1 LISVKNLTKQYDNII
16 AIKNISFEL
25 TRGTTMALLGPN
37 GAGKTTIMKCLMGVI
52 PFEGQVQILGLDSSK
67 EGKAV
72 RRKVGYLPQH
82 NSLYENMSVMKNMK
96 YWADI
101 RGASRKSV
109 EDALEIVG
117 LDIYADFPVRK
128 LSAGMKQRAMFAASL
143 IGEPEVLLL
152 DEPTSNLDVKW
163 RIEFKKIIEFL
174 KKGTAIMI
182 ASHLLKETQELCD
195 NVLILDQGREVS
207 KGAVNVL
214 IEQLGLPDNLYI
226 SIKNSTVERASK
238 FLQSIGYPSS
248 VKEKWIILSC
258 KRDEKLSILNALE
271 EDGYKIIDF
280 RVEQPTLEDIFFKV
294 TSKGIGMRVR
304 AYPKIG

>member
-1 LISVKNLTKQYDNII
+1 MISVRNLTKQYGNII

-52 PFEGQVQILGLDSSK
+52 PFEGQVRILGLDSSK

-109 EDALEIVG
+109 EDAIEIVG
-117 LDIYADFPVRK
+117 LDIYVDFPVRK

-195 NVLILDQGREVS
+195 NILILDQGREVS

-226 SIKNSTVERASK
+226 SIKNSMVERASK

-294 TSKGIGMRVR
+294 TSKGIGIRVS
-304 AYPKIG
+304 

>member
-1 LISVKNLTKQYDNII
+1 
-16 AIKNISFEL
+16 
-25 TRGTTMALLGPN
+25 MALLGPN
-37 GAGKTTIMKCLMGVI
+37 GAGKTTIMKCLMGII

-82 NSLYENMSVMKNMK
+82 NSLYENMSVMKNIEH
-96 YWADI
+96 WADI
-101 RGASRKSV
+101 RGASRNSV
-109 EDALEIVG
+109 ENALEIVG
-117 LDIYADFPVRK
+117 LDTYGDFPVRE

-143 IGEPEVLLL
+143 IGNPDVLLL

-163 RIEFKKIIEFL
+163 RIEFKKILELL
-174 KKGTAIMI
+174 KKDKAIII

-207 KGAVNVL
+207 KGEVNAL
-214 IEQLGLPDNLYI
+214 IEQLGLPDHLYI
-226 SIKNSTVERASK
+226 SVKTSMAERVSK
-238 FLQSIGYPSS
+238 ILQNIGYPSL

-271 EDGYKIIDF
+271 EDGYHIIDF
-280 RVEQPTLEDIFFKV
+280 RVEQPTLEDIFLKV
-294 TSKGIGMRVR
+294 TSKGIGIRVS
-304 AYPKIG
+304 